1 MKTKKKSKFMTFCFS
16 FIPGGGQM
24 YMGFMKTGLSLML
37 LFALTIIVASWT
49 NQGALATICVV
60 EWVYSFF
67 YTNHLASLDDEEF
80 SQVEDTYLFGLDS
93 IPRINILGEKYHKWV
108 AVILIFI
115 GVCFLWN
122 SLADLLYDVL
132 PQGYR
137 FLSNIMWRIG
147 NYVPSV
153 LIGVAIIALG
163 LKMLEGKK
171 ITLERPAKED
181 EQDVEETRK
190 IVDTFYRDVEE
201 KEGK

>member
-60 EWVYSFF
+60 EWFYSFF

-93 IPRINILGEKYHKWV
+93 IPRINILG
-108 AVILIFI
+108 
-115 GVCFLWN
+115 
-122 SLADLLYDVL
+122 
-132 PQGYR
+132 
-137 FLSNIMWRIG
+137 
-147 NYVPSV
+147 
-153 LIGVAIIALG
+153 
-163 LKMLEGKK
+163 
-171 ITLERPAKED
+171 
-181 EQDVEETRK
+181 
-190 IVDTFYRDVEE
+190 
-201 KEGK
+201 

>member
-1 MKTKKKSKFMTFCFS
+1 M
-16 FIPGGGQM
+16 
-24 YMGFMKTGLSLML
+24 
-37 LFALTIIVASWT
+37 
-49 NQGALATICVV
+49 
-60 EWVYSFF
+60 
-67 YTNHLASLDDEEF
+67 
-80 SQVEDTYLFGLDS
+80 
-93 IPRINILGEKYHKWV
+93 
-108 AVILIFI
+108 
-115 GVCFLWN
+115 WN

-171 ITLERPAKED
+171 ITLKRPAKED

-201 KEGK
+201 KEEK